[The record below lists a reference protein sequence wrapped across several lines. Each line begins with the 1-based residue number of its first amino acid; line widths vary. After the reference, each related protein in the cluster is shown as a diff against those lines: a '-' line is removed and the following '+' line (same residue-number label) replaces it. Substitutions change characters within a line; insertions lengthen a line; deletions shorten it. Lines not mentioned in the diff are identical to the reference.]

1 MEKIIH
7 YCWFGGKPLPKL
19 AKKCIKSWKKYLPD
33 FKIIEWNEKNFDV
46 NVTKFSKQ
54 AFEAGKWAFVSDV
67 ARIYALKN
75 FGGIYFDTDM
85 IVKKNIDDL
94 LNDEVFAGWE
104 SEYNV
109 AVGVLYSK
117 EKNHPLINELWKIYK
132 EIDFDVN
139 NMFSFSI
146 PTLLSN
152 ILKNKYNLK
161 FDHLHN
167 QLLDSGI
174 KIYAR
179 DYFYPISSDQTPNM
193 FTDNTCMVHYY
204 IGSWLSNND
213 IKRIKF
219 QMIFGKK
226 LGNFILN
233 FLVKI
238 KHLMKKVLKVL
249 LYPIYTLKK
258 NKDIQKACF
267 LESNNI
273 SEQFSILEKNDYV
286 VFYNKDWLGT
296 QNATKELFDNT
307 IGISEVF
314 YDSILKTIYENIVER
329 KINLV
334 IFSAFA
340 KGWDKLIK
348 LIKNYDSNIT
358 IKVIWHG
365 SHAMNVEP
373 YDWEMFETMF
383 KFYNENLIDSIGFV
397 KKSMY
402 DFYKLK
408 GYNVELLLN
417 TVHITDKLLYNEDHL
432 NKNSCG
438 TKIGLYASG
447 DRWVKNFYNQL
458 AAASLFKNAEI
469 DCIPLGEKS
478 LKMAR
483 IFKIGL
489 AGLNSP
495 ISHDALLKRLA
506 KNDINF
512 YVTFSEC
519 APLIPLESLE
529 LGVPCIT
536 GNNHHYWKDTE
547 LEKYLIINEN
557 DNIIKIYEKAKYCL
571 ENKEHIIKLYQS
583 WKKEYDKQSKKS
595 VESFLKRSE

>member
-1 MEKIIH
+1 MQKYIH
-7 YCWFGGKPLPKL
+7 YCWFGGKPLPRL
-19 AKKCIKSWKKYLPD
+19 AKKCIKSWKKFLPD
-33 FKIIEWNEKNFDV
+33 YEIIEWNENNFDV
-46 NVTKFSKQ
+46 NITKFSK
-54 AFEAGKWAFVSDV
+54 EAYNAKKWAFVSDV

-85 IVKKNIDDL
+85 LVKKNIDYL

-117 EKNHPLINELWKIYK
+117 EKNHPLINELWDVYNKI
-132 EIDFDVN
+132 EFNVES
-139 NMFSFSI
+139 MFSFSI

-167 QLLDSGI
+167 QLLDNGI

-193 FTDNTCMVHYY
+193 FTKNTCMVHYY
-204 IGSWLSNND
+204 IGSWLSNSD

-219 QMIFGKK
+219 QMIFGKNI
-226 LGNFILN
+226 GNFILN

-238 KHLMKKVLKVL
+238 KHLIKKVLKVL
-249 LYPIYTLKK
+249 LYPIYKSKK
-258 NKDIQKACF
+258 NKDIQKACSI
-267 LESNNI
+267 ECNNI
-273 SEQFSILEKNDYV
+273 LKQFDTLKNSDYI
-286 VFYNKDWLGT
+286 VFYNQNWLGT
-296 QNATKELFDNT
+296 KNATKELFENT
-307 IGISEVF
+307 IGISELF
-314 YDSILKTIYENIVER
+314 YDSILNTIYDKVIES
-329 KINLV
+329 KTNLV

-348 LIKNYDSNIT
+348 LIKDYDNNIT
-358 IKVIWHG
+358 IKIVWHG
-365 SHAMNVEP
+365 SHAMNVES
-373 YDWEMFETMF
+373 YDWEMFEKMF
-383 KFYNENLIDSIGFV
+383 KLYNDGLIDSIGFV

-417 TVHITDKLLYNEDHL
+417 TVHIKKQALINNDIS
-432 NKNSCG
+432 NKNSSV

-469 DCIPLGEKS
+469 DCVPLGEKS

-489 AGLNSP
+489 SGLNGP
-495 ISHDALLKRLA
+495 IPHDDLLKRLS

-519 APLIPLESLE
+519 APMIPLESLE

-536 GNNHHYWKDTE
+536 GNNHHYWEGTE
-547 LEKYLIINEN
+547 LEKYLIVNEN
-557 DNIIKIYEKAKYCL
+557 DNIIKIYEQADYCL
-571 ENKEHIIKLYQS
+571 KNKEKIISLYKS
-583 WKKEYDKQSKKS
+583 WKKEYDKKSKES
-595 VESFLKRSE
+595 VKKFLNIKN